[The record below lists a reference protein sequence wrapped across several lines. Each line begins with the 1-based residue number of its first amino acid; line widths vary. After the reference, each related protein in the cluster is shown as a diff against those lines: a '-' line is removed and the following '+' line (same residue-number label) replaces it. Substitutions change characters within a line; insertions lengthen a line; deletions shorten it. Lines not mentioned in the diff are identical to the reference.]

1 MILCYLLFCKLDLK
15 CGTRITCVGMPDID
29 IFFSIIARHPDK
41 FVLRSVWKG
50 IKRTIEFIT
59 KMTEL

>member
-1 MILCYLLFCKLDLK
+1 
-15 CGTRITCVGMPDID
+15 MPDID